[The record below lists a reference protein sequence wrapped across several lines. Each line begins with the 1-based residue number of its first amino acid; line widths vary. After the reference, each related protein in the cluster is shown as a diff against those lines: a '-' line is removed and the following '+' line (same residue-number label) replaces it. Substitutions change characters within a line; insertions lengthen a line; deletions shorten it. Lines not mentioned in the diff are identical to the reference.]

1 MRSELMMAINKK
13 IETDGFNQTEAA
25 ACLEIGQP
33 RVSALSRGRIDS
45 FRPDTLVNFAHRL
58 GLRVSIKIAA

>member
-1 MRSELMMAINKK
+1 MRSELMMAVNKK
-13 IETDGFNQTEAA
+13 IETDGYNQTEAA
-25 ACLEIGQP
+25 ACLEISQP